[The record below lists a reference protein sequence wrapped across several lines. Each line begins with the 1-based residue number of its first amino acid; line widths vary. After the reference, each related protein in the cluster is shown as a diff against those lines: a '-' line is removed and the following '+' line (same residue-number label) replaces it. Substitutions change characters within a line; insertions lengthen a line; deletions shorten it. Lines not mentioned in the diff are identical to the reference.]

1 MMPRPRPSVPR
12 WLRACVSLA
21 SVALAGCLS
30 FGCDLGD
37 LADTGPRDAAPR
49 SGAST
54 ASHRV
59 PNRAVEVYEHVLRT
73 GRAPD
78 GHVGGRV
85 FENREQRLPPRG
97 RYQEFDVNPKVDG
110 RRRGAER
117 VVVDLDTGAG
127 WYTADHYRSFITI
140 ERSP

>member
-1 MMPRPRPSVPR
+1 M
-12 WLRACVSLA
+12 SLA
-21 SVALAGCLS
+21 SIALAAVLS

-37 LADTGPRDAAPR
+37 LADTGSRDAASR
-49 SGAST
+49 GSAAT
-54 ASHRV
+54 ESHRV
-59 PNRAVEVYEHVLRT
+59 PNRAVEVYQHVLRT

-85 FENREQRLPPRG
+85 FENREQRLPAGG
-97 RYQEFDVNPKVDG
+97 RYQEFDVNPKVNG

-127 WYTADHYRSFITI
+127 WYTTDHYRSFITI